1 MHIPETANIP
11 VGVEAEERGDGCD
24 MAAQG
29 HGVVGKW
36 VLFGT
41 SSVVMG
47 NEREKECIYMYV

>member
-1 MHIPETANIP
+1 MHSPETATIP

-47 NEREKECIYMYV
+47 NE